1 MNGFRPMQWDCA
13 ASGCFNATHRLDFG
27 HFYDCLPGRISFSDV
42 DATVEVNGCFLFLEF
57 KSAKGDLPTGQR
69 IYFERLTALSPRI
82 YVMVVAADLAT
93 MTCFAVRCIW
103 QGRVGAWVDATL
115 HSLRAAIKAW
125 SNWAASQER
134 LAA

>member
-27 HFYDCLPGRISFSDV
+27 HFFDCLPGRISFSDV

-57 KSAKGDLPTGQR
+57 KKAMGELPVGQR
-69 IYFERLTALSPRI
+69 IYFERLTLLSDRI
-82 YVMVVAADLAT
+82 YVMVVAADIAT
-93 MTCFAVRCIW
+93 MTCAAVRTIW
-103 QGRVGAWVDATL
+103 RGKVSEWRDATL
-115 HSLRAAIKAW
+115 DRLKAAIRAW
-125 SNWAASQER
+125 VNWATGQER